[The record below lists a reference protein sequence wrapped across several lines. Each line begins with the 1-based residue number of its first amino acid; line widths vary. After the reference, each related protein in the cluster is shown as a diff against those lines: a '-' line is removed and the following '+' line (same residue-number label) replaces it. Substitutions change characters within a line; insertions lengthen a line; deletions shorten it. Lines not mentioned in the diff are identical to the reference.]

1 MPDWGEECSQ
11 WLQEWENPE
20 NEAGKQGKQ
29 KQHGAVRSWHSFRG
43 KQSWGHVLASHVE
56 PLHLG
61 TTGGGIGSGL
71 ENPLSLP
78 YSSMVNFFSQVNS
91 LELLGH
97 VTHCIWRIFGKEA
110 DLMCNTQCSSEW
122 RTKGKRQICHVLRW
136 VEPGFRC
143 CHRSPLIR
151 ESDFLPQEPDPASGI
166 REWGDSPGWWR
177 SPMNQRPRPQEA
189 GGAMWMQEVTCM
201 LNSTVAILN
210 GVNMLVIEL
219 KMSS

>member
-43 KQSWGHVLASHVE
+43 KQSWGHVLAGHVE

-97 VTHCIWRIFGKEA
+97 ATHCIWRIFGKEA

-122 RTKGKRQICHVLRW
+122 RTRGKRQICHVLRW

-151 ESDFLPQEPDPASGI
+151 GVRLPATGTWPSKWYSRVRWLPRMMEISHEPASKT
-166 REWGDSPGWWR
+166 PGGRW
-177 SPMNQRPRPQEA
+177 SHVNA
-189 GGAMWMQEVTCM
+189 GRHMHA
-201 LNSTVAILN
+201 
-210 GVNMLVIEL
+210 
-219 KMSS
+219 